1 MITGLSHAHS
11 GFRWIILVLLIA
23 TVVRAFLNRKNSD
36 FGVQAKLGLFTMVAM
51 HIQLLVGFGLYMSG
65 QWKANPEESI
75 SNFINREHLPMMVI
89 AIILGTLGHSLSK
102 RSEDVSV
109 KYKKQLTF
117 FGISLLIILLMIPWP
132 FMRGFGEVY
141 NWF

>member
-36 FGVQAKLGLFTMVAM
+36 FGVQAKLGLFTMIAM

-65 QWKANPEESI
+65 QWKAVSKMDTKKI
-75 SNFINREHLPMMVI
+75 YIVTRYYKYTFI
-89 AIILGTLGHSLSK
+89 K
-102 RSEDVSV
+102 WD
-109 KYKKQLTF
+109 
-117 FGISLLIILLMIPWP
+117 
-132 FMRGFGEVY
+132 
-141 NWF
+141 

>member
-23 TVVRAFLNRKNSD
+23 TVVRALLNRKNSD
-36 FGVQAKLGLFTMVAM
+36 FGVQAKLGLFTMIAM

-65 QWKANPEESI
+65 QWKANAVESI

-141 NWF
+141 NWC

>member
-23 TVVRAFLNRKNSD
+23 TVVTAFLNRKNSN
-36 FGVQAKLGLFTMVAM
+36 FGVQAKLGLFTMIAM

-65 QWKANPEESI
+65 QWKANAVESI